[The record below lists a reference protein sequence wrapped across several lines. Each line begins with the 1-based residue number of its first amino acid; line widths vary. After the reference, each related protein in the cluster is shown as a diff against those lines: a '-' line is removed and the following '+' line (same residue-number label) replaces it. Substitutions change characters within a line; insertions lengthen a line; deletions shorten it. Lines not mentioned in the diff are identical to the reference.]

1 MERII
6 MIIMAAGALL
16 GGLDRMLGNRLGLG
30 EKFEEG
36 FRLLGPVA
44 LAQAGIICIAPV
56 LANVL
61 GPAVSAVYHALGQ
74 DPGMF
79 GSILAIDMGGYQL
92 AKLLAD
98 DALTGGFSGIVA
110 ASMLGCTV
118 SFTIPVGMGFLDTKR
133 QDAFARGMLYGLV
146 SLPAAML
153 AGALL
158 CGIAPLRALWL
169 CLPVALLSVL
179 LGLGLMKIPAAML
192 RGFRVF
198 AAGIRILTTIGLTAG
213 AVQYMTGW
221 VILPG
226 LSPLEEAMQVVC
238 AIGIVMLGSLP
249 MAELLQRLLKRPM
262 ARLGRLLGMTQ
273 RGTVNLLVCYV
284 SSAPALAALK
294 DQTEADVTVNAAFA
308 VCAASCLS
316 AHLGFALATERA
328 LAMPM
333 AAAKLLG
340 GVLGAALAVMLSGRS
355 MQHDCTC
362 RSDP

>member
-1 MERII
+1 

-16 GGLDRMLGNRLGLG
+16 GGIDRILGNRMGLG
-30 EKFEEG
+30 DKFEEG

-61 GPAVSAVYHALGQ
+61 GPAVSVVYHALGQ
-74 DPGMF
+74 DPAMF

-92 AKLLAD
+92 AALLAD
-98 DALTGGFSGIVA
+98 DALTGKFAGIVA
-110 ASMLGCTV
+110 ASMLGCTA
-118 SFTIPVGMGFLDTKR
+118 SFTIPVGMGFLKR
-133 QDAFARGMLYGLV
+133 EGQDAFARGMLCGLV
-146 SLPAAML
+146 ALPAALL

-158 CGIAPLRALWL
+158 CGLPLLQAVWV
-169 CLPVALLSVL
+169 CLPVVVLSAA
-179 LGLGLMKIPAAML
+179 LGLGLMKIPGAML

-198 AAGIRILTTIGLTAG
+198 AAGIRILTTLGLTLG

-221 VILPG
+221 TILPG
-226 LSPLEEAMQVVC
+226 LAPLEEAMKVVC
-238 AIGIVMLGSLP
+238 AIGMVMLGSLP
-249 MAELLQRLLKRPM
+249 MAELLQRLLRKPM
-262 ARLGRLLGMTQ
+262 ARLACLLNMSE

-284 SSAPALAALK
+284 SSTPALAALK
-294 DQTEADVTVNAAFA
+294 DMDPPDVTVNAAFA

-328 LAMPM
+328 LALPM

-340 GVLGAALAVMLSGRS
+340 GVLGAAIAVWLARRTARRQG
-355 MQHDCTC
+355 
-362 RSDP
+362 

>member
-6 MIIMAAGALL
+6 MIVMAAGALL

-30 EKFEEG
+30 GKFEEG

-61 GPAVSAVYHALGQ
+61 GPAVRTVYHALGQ

-92 AKLLAD
+92 GKLLAD

-118 SFTIPVGMGFLDTKR
+118 SFTIPVGMGFLDAKR

-158 CGIAPLRALWL
+158 CGIAPLRAVWL
-169 CLPVALLSVL
+169 CLPVAVLSAL

-198 AAGIRILTTIGLTAG
+198 AAGIRVLTTIGLTAG

-221 VILPG
+221 ELLPG
-226 LSPLEEAMQVVC
+226 LSPLEEAMRVVS

-249 MAELLQRLLKRPM
+249 MAELLQRVLKRPM
-262 ARLGRLLGMTQ
+262 ASLGRLLGMTQ

-284 SSAPALAALK
+284 SSAPALAGLK
-294 DQTEADVTVNAAFA
+294 ELTEADVTVNAAFA

-316 AHLGFALATERA
+316 AHLGFALATEPA

-333 AAAKLLG
+333 AAAKLIG
-340 GVLGAALAVMLSGRS
+340 GLLGAALAVLLARRGVQRGAGMESK
-355 MQHDCTC
+355 
-362 RSDP
+362 

>member
-1 MERII
+1 
-6 MIIMAAGALL
+6 MIFMAVGALL
-16 GGLDRMLGNRLGLG
+16 GGIDRILGNRFGLG

-36 FRLLGPVA
+36 FRLMGSVGLSM
-44 LAQAGIICIAPV
+44 AGIICLTPV
-56 LANVL
+56 IANVL
-61 GPAVSAVYHALGQ
+61 GGAVTKLFSAIGV

-79 GSILAIDMGGYQL
+79 GGILAIDMGGYQL
-92 AKLLAD
+92 ARLLAD
-98 DALTGGFSGIVA
+98 DALTGAFAGIVA

-118 SFTIPVGMGFLDTKR
+118 SFTIPVGMGFLDARR

-169 CLPVALLSVL
+169 CLPVALLSAL

-238 AIGIVMLGSLP
+238 AIGVMMLGSLP

-333 AAAKLLG
+333 AAAKLIG
-340 GVLGAALAVMLSGRS
+340 GLLGAALAVVLSGRA
-355 MQHDCTC
+355 MQHHTA
-362 RSDP
+362 

>member
-1 MERII
+1 M
-6 MIIMAAGALL
+6 
-16 GGLDRMLGNRLGLG
+16 
-30 EKFEEG
+30 
-36 FRLLGPVA
+36 
-44 LAQAGIICIAPV
+44 
-56 LANVL
+56 
-61 GPAVSAVYHALGQ
+61 
-74 DPGMF
+74 
-79 GSILAIDMGGYQL
+79 
-92 AKLLAD
+92 
-98 DALTGGFSGIVA
+98 
-110 ASMLGCTV
+110 

-158 CGIAPLRALWL
+158 CGIAPLLALWL
-169 CLPVALLSVL
+169 CMPVALLSVL
-179 LGLGLMKIPAAML
+179 LGLGLMKIPSAML

-262 ARLGRLLGMTQ
+262 ARLRRLLGMTQ

-333 AAAKLLG
+333 AAAKLIG
-340 GVLGAALAVMLSGRS
+340 GLLGAALAVVLSGRA
-355 MQHDCTC
+355 MQHHTA
-362 RSDP
+362 

>member
-6 MIIMAAGALL
+6 MIVMAAGALL

-30 EKFEEG
+30 GKFEEG

-61 GPAVSAVYHALGQ
+61 GPAVKAVYHALGQ

-79 GSILAIDMGGYQL
+79 GSILAIDMGGSQL
-92 AKLLAD
+92 GKLLAD

-118 SFTIPVGMGFLDTKR
+118 SFTIPVGMGFLDAKR

-158 CGIAPLRALWL
+158 CGIAPLRAVWL
-169 CLPVALLSVL
+169 CLPVAVLSAL
-179 LGLGLMKIPAAML
+179 LGLGLMKIPGAML

-198 AAGIRILTTIGLTAG
+198 AAGIRILTTVGLTLG

-221 VILPG
+221 TILPG
-226 LSPLEEAMQVVC
+226 LTPLEDAMKVVC
-238 AIGIVMLGSLP
+238 AIGMVMLGSLP
-249 MAELLQRLLKRPM
+249 MAELLQRLLRRPM
-262 ARLGRLLGMTQ
+262 ARLAHLTGMSE

-284 SSAPALAALK
+284 SSTPALAALK
-294 DQTEADVTVNAAFA
+294 DMDPPDVTVNAAFA

-328 LAMPM
+328 LALPM

-340 GVLGAALAVMLSGRS
+340 GVLGAVIAVWLARRTARRQG
-355 MQHDCTC
+355 
-362 RSDP
+362 